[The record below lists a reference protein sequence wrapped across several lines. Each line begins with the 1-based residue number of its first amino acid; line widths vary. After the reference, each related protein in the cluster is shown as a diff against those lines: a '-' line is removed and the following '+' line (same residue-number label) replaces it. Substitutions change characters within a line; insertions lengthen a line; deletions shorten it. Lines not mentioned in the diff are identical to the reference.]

1 MKVIELRPNREL
13 LNVKFE
19 TYLYDQNVF
28 FQRKFDKKLQTEILR
43 LEPDSSQDSLLEA
56 KLFAYH
62 NHLFRNP
69 YDSSCW
75 FIDNDGQVW
84 CFNNEES
91 SLQLKL
97 DKAASIKLTKSVYN
111 PSIGFG
117 SQNVISITNGGGVLE
132 LFIEGNGKFNHFLFE
147 DIEAGVIFDTRY
159 IKETDNIIVALN
171 AIHENDTKKVSKL
184 ILLTYHL
191 DNSVKDEPLSIKLVK
206 KQILRV
212 KGSINHVYT
221 EKNGQYCNII
231 SSDQIEFE
239 YDSVNPI
246 KSEDNN
252 SNTDSLIKIPRYYWS
267 QDEDSLTVYM
277 KIPDTLTQFS
287 EKVKTTSLGVD
298 VTIEDVILLK
308 GETPYRLEPNLTTFK
323 RDKDTLQV
331 ELIKA
336 ENGLMWN
343 ELIKG
348 DTGGEYLPNE
358 ALAAEV
364 HAKLAHLC
372 SDEIV
377 TREKNQSS
385 IGFNTEQ
392 LEECDLNSEEN
403 ILQRID
409 LKSNSI
415 SHLVMLGINNRVLFA
430 ENQSTGLS
438 ICLRHDNDGCI
449 WNTVENG
456 NDWDLKHSFTFPG
469 FGYIEASKTNKKF
482 CIAPFDRSIVLIIE
496 WARHALLYERPKK
509 NATVGRQAILDF
521 ENGMTQI
528 LGAVAFNQHLIILTK
543 DSLLQMEICL

>member
-1 MKVIELRPNREL
+1 MKIIELRPNREL

-69 YDSSCW
+69 YDSTCW

-84 CFNNEES
+84 CFNNEDS

-97 DKAASIKLTKSVYN
+97 DKAASIKLIKSVYN

-117 SQNVISITNGGGVLE
+117 SQNVISVTNGGGILE
-132 LFIEGNGKFNHFLFE
+132 LFIEGNGRFNHFLFE
-147 DIEAGVIFDTRY
+147 DIEAGVIFDT
-159 IKETDNIIVALN
+159 
-171 AIHENDTKKVSKL
+171 
-184 ILLTYHL
+184 
-191 DNSVKDEPLSIKLVK
+191 SVKDEPLSIKLVK
-206 KQILRV
+206 KQILKV
-212 KGSINHVYT
+212 KGSINHVYI

-231 SSDQIEFE
+231 GSDQIEFE

-246 KSEDNN
+246 KSEDND

-277 KIPDTLTQFS
+277 KIPDTLAQFS

-377 TREKNQSS
+377 TREKNQPS

-430 ENQSTGLS
+430 ENQSTGMC

-449 WNTVENG
+449 WNTVENE

-521 ENGMTQI
+521 ENGITQI